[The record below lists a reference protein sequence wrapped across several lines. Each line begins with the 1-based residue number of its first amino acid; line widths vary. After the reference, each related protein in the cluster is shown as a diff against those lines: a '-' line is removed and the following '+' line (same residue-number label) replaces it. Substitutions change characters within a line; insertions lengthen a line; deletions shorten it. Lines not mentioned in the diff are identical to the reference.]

1 MLVIQDDSLWTPLL
15 IAASAGH
22 KEIAKML
29 IGNMSL
35 ASHFSLVG

>member
-1 MLVIQDDSLWTPLL
+1 MFVMQDDSLWTPLL

-29 IGNMSL
+29 IGN
-35 ASHFSLVG
+35 V

>member
-1 MLVIQDDSLWTPLL
+1 MEAAIAIVLMLVMQDDSLWTPLL

-29 IGNMSL
+29 IGN
-35 ASHFSLVG
+35 V

>member
-1 MLVIQDDSLWTPLL
+1 MLVMQDDSLWTPLL

-29 IGNMSL
+29 IGN
-35 ASHFSLVG
+35 V